1 MNGAFY
7 VGATGLDAQQR
18 ALDVVANN
26 IANINTPGY
35 KRSQA
40 RFSELVAPGADPGD
54 AQATAFAAAPMLGVS
69 VDASTRDFSQGTL
82 QTTGRTT
89 DLAINGAGFLELAG
103 PAGETLLWRGGGLQV
118 NADGF
123 LAAANGMPLKAMISI
138 PAGATALTIGEDG
151 KVSATVDGA
160 SAPRA
165 LGQIEVVQVKDVST
179 LSAMDGG
186 FYQTANPRDVTAS
199 AAGTDG
205 AGLLEQGQLEGS
217 NVQLSDE
224 MVTLMLM
231 QRAFAASAE
240 VVQAGDQLM
249 GIANGLRR

>member
-26 IANINTPGY
+26 IANINTPSY

-40 RFSELVAPGADPGD
+40 RFSELVAAGSGDGD
-54 AQATAFAAAPMLGVS
+54 ATAHALAPAPMLGVS
-69 VDASTRDFSQGTL
+69 VDASTRDFGQGVL
-82 QTTGRTT
+82 QTTGRAT
-89 DLAINGAGFLELAG
+89 DLAISGPGFLELVG
-103 PAGETLLWRGGGLQV
+103 PAGQTLLWRGGVLQV
-118 NADGF
+118 NPDGF
-123 LAAANGMPLKAMISI
+123 LAAANGMPLKAMIAV
-138 PAGATALTIGEDG
+138 PPGATALTIDEAG
-151 KVSATVDGA
+151 KVSATADGA
-160 SAPRA
+160 SAPRS
-165 LGQIEVVQVKDVST
+165 LGQLEVAQVKDVST
-179 LSAMDGG
+179 LTPLDGG
-186 FYQTANPRDVTAS
+186 FYQAANDRDVSAS
-199 AAGTDG
+199 TPGTEG
-205 AGLLEQGQLEGS
+205 AGLLEQGQIEGS